1 MCRVV
6 GYLGRPLNVDH
17 VLYATDSSLVS
28 QVHNP
33 QMTTILNL
41 AGFGMAA
48 WDQTS
53 LHPEEP
59 FFYRSTTLPAFDRNL
74 RSLSRKLNAACLIAH
89 VRGVADAEEGIV
101 SEQNLHPFCFRGA
114 TVTLAH
120 NGHLREFSR
129 MRLDLVQHIRPEL
142 AASIVGTTDSECLYA
157 LLLSQLDDPLGTP
170 DADELVH
177 AIRKTLSIV
186 REVRARLRIDTSS
199 PVNLFVSTGRCLVAT
214 RFSFDY
220 GWYPD
225 DDPLLEVD
233 LPYVSLWYTLGGHY
247 VAQGGG
253 WEMVGDGPVE
263 SFLIASEPLTRDIST
278 WLEVPEYSALS
289 ASFRE
294 GAVEVECRD
303 LDV

>member
-1 MCRVV
+1 M
-6 GYLGRPLNVDH
+6 
-17 VLYATDSSLVS
+17 
-28 QVHNP
+28 
-33 QMTTILNL
+33 
-41 AGFGMAA
+41 
-48 WDQTS
+48 
-53 LHPEEP
+53 
-59 FFYRSTTLPAFDRNL
+59 
-74 RSLSRKLNAACLIAH
+74 
-89 VRGVADAEEGIV
+89 
-101 SEQNLHPFCFRGA
+101 
-114 TVTLAH
+114 
-120 NGHLREFSR
+120 
-129 MRLDLVQHIRPEL
+129 
-142 AASIVGTTDSECLYA
+142 
-157 LLLSQLDDPLGTP
+157 
-170 DADELVH
+170 
-177 AIRKTLSIV
+177 
-186 REVRARLRIDTSS
+186 
-199 PVNLFVSTGRCLVAT
+199 NLFVSTGRCLVAT